1 MAEHDAEQDSLF
13 KEIDEDLRHE
23 RYSKLWKNYGNYFIG
38 GAVVLVAAV
47 AGFQAFQTWNQNR
60 LERDGDTFA
69 SALRAI
75 QESRTDDAS
84 RLFSG
89 LIEDGSRG
97 YALLARLNASALL
110 ARNGDAAGAAAEYL
124 KISEDSGVDR
134 IYRGLALVLATLTE
148 MDIGDPQ
155 TLIDRVQPLTQ
166 ASDPWRH
173 SAREISAL
181 LLRRKGDM
189 TRAGQLFKELA
200 DDPTAPAGIR
210 ARAAELAAITG
221 K

>member
-1 MAEHDAEQDSLF
+1 MPTQRLLSAKSAVLLL
-13 KEIDEDLRHE
+13 IDVQE
-23 RYSKLWKNYGNYFIG
+23 K
-38 GAVVLVAAV
+38 
-47 AGFQAFQTWNQNR
+47 
-60 LERDGDTFA
+60 FA
-69 SALRAI
+69 PIMS
-75 QESRTDDAS
+75 
-84 RLFSG
+84 
-89 LIEDGSRG
+89 
-97 YALLARLNASALL
+97 
-110 ARNGDAAGAAAEYL
+110 
-124 KISEDSGVDR
+124 
-134 IYRGLALVLATLTE
+134 
-148 MDIGDPQ
+148 DPQ

-181 LLRRKGDM
+181 LLRREGDM